1 MIEEVNTLIQDLDI
15 SGEHAEEIINTYFA
29 LYAGC
34 NWDYQDFL
42 RDEIRVIRN
51 TQENQMMISEI
62 KTIDDISWFE
72 GDDYI
77 MLTNYSTSVQCGDIG
92 DCLPNHSF

>member
-1 MIEEVNTLIQDLDI
+1 MIEEINSLIQGLDI
-15 SGEHAEEIINTYFA
+15 SGEHAEEIINTYFE
-29 LYAGC
+29 LYAGN
-34 NWDYQDFL
+34 NWDYMDFL

-51 TQENQMMISEI
+51 TPENQMMISEI

-77 MLTNYSTSVQCGDIG
+77 MLTNYGTSVNCGDIG